1 MIITMDTM
9 RTILGDYVDS
19 PHSKIDDALLEALNE
34 VFSHDGF
41 GLGTPT
47 AQALFLGICS
57 VESDRF
63 RTFEEYADGS
73 KYEGDMDL
81 GNTEPGD
88 GELFKGQGV
97 IQLTG
102 RRNTQ
107 RFANWMGDQSIM
119 ENPKRISKESRLAL
133 MSGVYYWAA
142 HNAKDTSRTCAL
154 VAEDLS
160 LSMEEKAR
168 RTNCIVYRG
177 REVSTREIAHWDLR
191 LEYTQNAAK
200 VLGVTWATLP

>member
-19 PHSKIDDALLEALNE
+19 PRSKIDDALITSINE
-34 VFSHDGF
+34 VFSHDGY

-73 KYEGDMDL
+73 RYEGDMDL
-81 GNTEPGD
+81 GNTEEGD
-88 GELFKGQGV
+88 GPRYKGRGV

-102 RRNTQ
+102 RKNVQ
-107 RFANWMGDQSIM
+107 SFANHIGDQSVVSDPTQIST
-119 ENPKRISKESRLAL
+119 NPYFAL
-133 MSGVYYWAA
+133 MSAVFYWSWYC
-142 HNAKDTSRTCAL
+142 AKDTGRTCAL
-154 VAEDLS
+154 VAEDNS
-160 LSMEEKAR
+160 LSMEEKTKRCNA
-168 RTNCIVYRG
+168 IVYRG
-177 REVSTREIAHWDLR
+177 REITAREIAHWDLR
-191 LEYTQNAAK
+191 LEYTKNTAK
-200 VLGVTWATLP
+200 ALGVEWA